1 MNGKAIII
9 YLMIKARH
17 LVGILILII
26 FAEDKGG
33 CAGPWFVFIIYGFG
47 FAAACLRRELK
58 GNHVRIMDSPAAV
71 TLVIGNP
78 TLCHWFFRE
87 GRIVEVWSYF
97 QHERSQKTCQ
107 DFVFP

>member
-1 MNGKAIII
+1 MAFV
-9 YLMIKARH
+9 
-17 LVGILILII
+17 LVCII

-71 TLVIGNP
+71 T
-78 TLCHWFFRE
+78 
-87 GRIVEVWSYF
+87 
-97 QHERSQKTCQ
+97 
-107 DFVFP
+107 FVNGIPLFATG